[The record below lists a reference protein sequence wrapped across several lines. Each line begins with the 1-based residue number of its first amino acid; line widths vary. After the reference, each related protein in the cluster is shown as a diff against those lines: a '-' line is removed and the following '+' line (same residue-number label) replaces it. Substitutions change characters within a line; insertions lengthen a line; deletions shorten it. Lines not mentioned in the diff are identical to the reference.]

1 MAGGGDVLLLVDEDG
16 RVAEW
21 RPKADELFGL
31 PADRAVGQPVADLVR
46 APGSALGQSELLVRP
61 LLCGDSV
68 MWEVRAGGDSLGAR
82 DMALL
87 KVMFSQAPV
96 GLHVLDDQLRLVRMN
111 SATRALHDAALS
123 PGRHFGEVF
132 QLDDPVTEEE
142 VARRVLETGEPVVN
156 RLVRGALGEG
166 RPHRRMYLTSVFRL
180 EGPHGEVLG
189 LVAAASDVTERQTSR
204 RRMAVL
210 DAVRERVGQRL
221 DVVAV
226 CEELAETVVPAFA
239 GIVVVEVVEDVVRG
253 EVPPLVPVDRDV
265 PLRRAAY
272 RGKISAY
279 PVGDVRHLPYGTPFA
294 RVLADLQPRL
304 IPVDE
309 DSMWLAADPARADA
323 IRRQN
328 VHSLIVAP
336 LAVRGE
342 ALGLV
347 SFYRHEDEDLFDEDD
362 VRLALDVCTHAA
374 LCIENARRFTRER
387 TIAATVQRRLLPQR
401 PAPRIALETSHLHL
415 PGMEGGGAWFDVIP
429 LPGART
435 ALVAGDVKGRGVEAA
450 TTMGQLR
457 TVIHSLAALDLQP
470 EELLARLSDTA
481 TRLAAE
487 RAALPAGDP
496 LHREPLTAECVIAV
510 YDPLDLTCTIAL
522 AGHPQP
528 IAVFPDGA
536 IESLPVSAGPLLAE
550 TSNTPFSA
558 TTVALPEHTTLL
570 FGTSPLTDLLHPG
583 SGTLHGLLERYGR
596 GPLQELSDAFA
607 YAIRNGSQPGDL
619 LMLFARTRGFPGDRV
634 LTCPL
639 PSDAEAAPIARSLAR
654 RRLAQW
660 GVDEETAFTTELI
673 VSELVGN
680 AVRYGAPPLQLRLVL
695 DATLTCEV
703 SDAGAS
709 APHLK
714 HARTLDESGRGLF
727 IISRCADQWGTRYHA
742 EGKTIWAE
750 QSLQTPVP
758 PLRAADDDAGP

>member
-1 MAGGGDVLLLVDEDG
+1 MAGGCDVLLFVDEGG

-21 RPKADELFGL
+21 RSKAEELFGL
-31 PADRAVGQPVADLVR
+31 SADEAVGRPVAELVR
-46 APGSALGQSELLVRP
+46 KPGAAPWQGPEVLVRP
-61 LLCGDSV
+61 VLSGGSL
-68 MWEVRAGGDSLGAR
+68 MWEVRAGGDALGVR

-87 KVMFSQAPV
+87 KTMFTQAPV

-111 SATRALHDAALS
+111 SATRALHDVHLS
-123 PGRHFGEVF
+123 PGRHFSKVF
-132 QLDDPVTEEE
+132 QLDDPATEEE
-142 VARRVLETGEPVVN
+142 VARRVLETGEPVLN
-156 RLVRGALGEG
+156 RMVRGA
-166 RPHRRMYLTSVFRL
+166 RRAGQPRRRVYVTSVFRL
-180 EGPHGEVLG
+180 EGAHGEVLG
-189 LVAAASDVTERQTSR
+189 LVASATDVTERETSR

-210 DAVRERVGQRL
+210 DTVRERVGQQL

-226 CEELAETVVPAFA
+226 CEELAESVVPAFA

-265 PLRRAAY
+265 PLRRAAF
-272 RGKISAY
+272 RGKVSAY

-294 RVLADLQPRL
+294 RVMADLQPRL
-304 IPVDE
+304 IPVEE

-336 LAVRGE
+336 LALRGE

-401 PAPRIALETSHLHL
+401 PASRIALETSHLHL
-415 PGMEGGGAWFDVIP
+415 PGAEGGGAWFDVIA

-435 ALVAGDVKGRGVEAA
+435 ALAVGDVKGRGVEAA

-481 TRLAAE
+481 TRLAEE

-536 IESLPVSAGPLLAE
+536 IESLPVSPGPLLAE
-550 TSNTPFSA
+550 KGNAPFSA
-558 TTVALPEHTTLL
+558 TTVTLPESTTLV
-570 FGTSPLTDLLHPG
+570 FGISTLTDQLRTPSGSLH
-583 SGTLHGLLERYGR
+583 SLLERYGG
-596 GPLQELSDAFA
+596 GPLQELSDSFA
-607 YAIRNGSQPGDL
+607 YAIKNGSQPGDL
-619 LMLFARTRGFPGDRV
+619 LMLLARTRAFPRERV

-639 PSDAEAAPIARSLAR
+639 PNDAEAAPIARSMAR

-660 GVDEETAFTTELI
+660 RIDEETAFTTELI

-680 AVRYGAPPLQLRLVL
+680 AVRYGTPPLQLRLVL
-695 DATLTCEV
+695 DAALTCEV

-714 HARTLDESGRGLF
+714 HARALDETGRGLF
-727 IISRCADQWGTRYHA
+727 IVSRCADQWGTRYHG

-750 QSLQTPVP
+750 QTLGTPQ
-758 PLRAADDDAGP
+758 RAEP